1 MNVTTRHAKN
11 PLLRL
16 GPLFLNGSQEVAS
29 PYNVFE
35 PWDFEGLRISQI
47 YIENCATTS
56 QGGLPVT
63 KPTAS
68 CGTEILSHQ
77 ALSQRVPALVPGN
90 LSIEHGQIVVV
101 IILPARRTRLIQ
113 VGLSPS
119 QISHED
125 FLYVLQST
133 FSITTPT
140 PRPSLRHTHR
150 SRALIHDAL
159 AILLGAAPNHPRPP
173 RSARSAVLAAS
184 QCRAEAW
191 TWIHGSPKSSPA
203 RRVRSQHLS
212 CWSWRKHPGCFWTL
226 KRFAAALVHCTL
238 NDDPL
243 PFGIS

>member
-119 QISHED
+119 QISRRRI
-125 FLYVLQST
+125 FCMSYNQL
-133 FSITTPT
+133 
-140 PRPSLRHTHR
+140 
-150 SRALIHDAL
+150 
-159 AILLGAAPNHPRPP
+159 
-173 RSARSAVLAAS
+173 SAS
-184 QCRAEAW
+184 
-191 TWIHGSPKSSPA
+191 
-203 RRVRSQHLS
+203 
-212 CWSWRKHPGCFWTL
+212 
-226 KRFAAALVHCTL
+226 
-238 NDDPL
+238 PL
-243 PFGIS
+243 PRHAPACVTLTGPVR